1 MSDYVLTDNKERRA
15 LLTALGALSNTD
27 KTSMLWSYLHRY
39 GYNYIP
45 SDTSNAG
52 WTEAGLYISYFNGKG
67 TSYGM
72 PAPFGQLINIPPTEY
87 EDYENMQIFI
97 CQPTGGI
104 WKRGANGN
112 NVLSDTEWD
121 SIAFNN
127 LHNIENQFTLSPS
140 HRISVTALDG
150 EYNGTDVQR
159 SYIAPCN
166 GYFTGFMYGAK
177 YELNAYLEGASIAGL
192 RSHYGNNTANIFF
205 PVRAGQSIIYKTSSS
220 GDPLCYAYNTFLFP
234 YYWEY

>member
-1 MSDYVLTDNKERRA
+1 MGDYVITDNKERRA
-15 LLTALGALSNTD
+15 LLTALEALSNTD

-39 GYNYIP
+39 GNNYIP

-52 WTEAGLYISYFNGKG
+52 WTKAGLYISYFNGEG

-72 PAPFGQLINIPPTEY
+72 PATFGQLINIPPEEY
-87 EDYENMQIFI
+87 AYHENMQIFI

-112 NVLSDTEWD
+112 NVLSDTAWD

-150 EYNGTDVQR
+150 EYNGTNVQR
-159 SYIAPCN
+159 SYTAPCN
-166 GYFTGFMYGAK
+166 GYFTGFMYGHK
-177 YELNAYLEGASIAGL
+177 YELNAYLDGICIAGL
-192 RSHYGNNTANIFF
+192 RAHYGNNTANIFF

-220 GDPLCYAYNTFLFP
+220 GDPLCYAYNSFLFQ
-234 YYWEY
+234 YYWEH

>member
-1 MSDYVLTDNKERRA
+1 MGDYVITDNKERKA
-15 LLTALGALSNTD
+15 LLTALEALSNTD

-52 WTEAGLYISYFNGKG
+52 WTAAGLYISYFNGKG
-67 TSYGM
+67 TDYGM
-72 PAPFGQLINIPPTEY
+72 PATLGQLINIPPTES
-87 EDYENMQIFI
+87 EVNENMQIFI

-112 NVLSDTEWD
+112 NVLSNTAWD
-121 SIAFNN
+121 SIALNN
-127 LHNIENQFTLSPS
+127 LHNIEDQFTLSPS

-150 EYNGTDVQR
+150 EYNGVNIQR

-166 GYFTGFMYGAK
+166 GYFTGFMYGTD
-177 YELNAYLEGASIAGL
+177 YTLNAYLDEVCIAGL
-192 RSHYGNNTANIFF
+192 RAHYGNNTANIFF
-205 PVRAGQSIIYKTSSS
+205 PVRAGQSITYKTSE
-220 GDPLCYAYNTFLFP
+220 DNKTIAYAYNSFLFP
-234 YYWEY
+234 YYWQY